1 MSTPGRSFGK
11 SPWRHDP
18 GPVWLGDRLARFRD
32 PLHAHEALP
41 PFPAYV
47 KPLAPSSAS
56 AAANKPGSSRSAGG
70 SRRPKGSDLSPRFA
84 DVRGRRVVM
93 IQTAIGDS
101 LYATGEVAGPL
112 LRNGMRIR
120 GRNTDCYGYNSRS
133 RTLYQ
138 SHPWVLG
145 VRGDSSAFGV
155 ILETTHTFEID
166 LRAGIVFACEGAS
179 PGVVVIER
187 DSPAELLGV
196 LSELTGTMPM
206 PPLWALGYQQC
217 RWSYEPD
224 EKVREIA
231 REFRTR
237 QIPCDVIWMDIDY
250 MRGFRC
256 FTFDPEKFPD
266 PAKLSDDL
274 HAQGFRG
281 VWMID
286 PGIKVDSD
294 YGVYTQGRDGGHFV
308 RSKGGASAGDE
319 YHGSVWPGPCAFP
332 DFTREDTRRWWGDLY
347 VDFIAHG
354 IDGVWNDMNEPAIFD
369 GPGKSMRDDARH
381 DADPELGG
389 PDNHARYHNIYGM
402 QMVRATRE
410 GIMRARPENRPFVLT
425 RSNFLGGHRYAATW
439 TGDNT
444 SNWEH
449 LRLSIP
455 MALNLGLSGQ
465 PFVGPDIGGF
475 DGNADADLFARW
487 MGIGA
492 LLPFARGHSIKQS
505 VAHEP
510 WSFGQACERVC
521 RLALERRYRLMP
533 YFYTLFWEAS
543 RTGLPIVR
551 PVFFANPRDP
561 ALRTV
566 DHAFLLGNDVLVVA
580 DLNPPGKHAA
590 TAGKPGG
597 VLASWRAFD
606 VVDECAELPKLF
618 IRPGA
623 IVPVGPAVQHT
634 TEILAAGSGTTYAER
649 TLLVAPDEHGKARGV
664 CYDDAGDGF
673 GYQRGVYALTEYVFE
688 SGKMTSRVMD
698 GTMKLPSSQSVTMKA
713 V

>member
-1 MSTPGRSFGK
+1 MLTRGWTLRN
-11 SPWRHDP
+11 SPWRRDP
-18 GPVWLGDRLARFRD
+18 APMALSDRLVRFRD
-32 PLHAHEALP
+32 PLHAREPLP

-47 KPLAPSSAS
+47 RPPASRPAGASTDPPVHGGPSGSAPA
-56 AAANKPGSSRSAGG
+56 
-70 SRRPKGSDLSPRFA
+70 RPSLIPRFA
-84 DVRGRRVVM
+84 DVRGRRVVL
-93 IQTAIGDS
+93 IETEPGHS

-112 LRNGMRIR
+112 RRNGARVR

-133 RTLYQ
+133 RCLYQ

-145 VRGDSSAFGV
+145 VRGDGSAFGV
-155 ILETTHTFEID
+155 IFETTYAFELD
-166 LRAGIVFACEGAS
+166 LRAGIVFACEGYS
-179 PGVVVIER
+179 PGVVLIER
-187 DSPAELLGV
+187 DSPADV
-196 LSELTGTMPM
+196 LRTLSDLTGAMPM

-224 EKVREIA
+224 EQVREVA

-237 QIPCDVIWMDIDY
+237 RIPCDVIWMDIDY

-256 FTFDPEKFPD
+256 FTFDPVGFPS
-266 PAKLSDDL
+266 PERLSGEL
-274 HAQGFRG
+274 HALGFRG

-286 PGIKVDSD
+286 PGIKVDPD
-294 YGVYTQGRDGGHFV
+294 YDVYAEGHADDHFIKSREGG
-308 RSKGGASAGDE
+308 E
-319 YHGSVWPGPCAFP
+319 YHGSVWPGACAFP
-332 DFTREDTRRWWGDLY
+332 DFTRRRTRQWWSEL
-347 VDFIAHG
+347 FREFTSHG

-381 DADPELGG
+381 DADIELGG

-410 GIMRARPENRPFVLT
+410 GILRARPDKRPFVLT

-475 DGNADADLFARW
+475 DANADATLFARW

-492 LLPFARGHSIKQS
+492 LLPFARGHSIKGS
-505 VAHEP
+505 IPHEP
-510 WSFGQACERVC
+510 WAFGPECERAC
-521 RLALERRYRLMP
+521 RLALQRRYRLMP
-533 YFYTLFWEAS
+533 YLYTLFWEAS

-551 PVFFANPRDP
+551 PVFFADPRDP
-561 ALRTV
+561 ALRAI
-566 DHAFLLGNDVLVVA
+566 DHAFLLGSDVLVVA
-580 DLNPPGKHAA
+580 DVNPPGSRGAPG
-590 TAGKPGG
+590 GKPGG
-597 VLASWRAFD
+597 ALASWRAFD
-606 VVDECAELPKLF
+606 VVEACAALPQLF

-634 TEILAAGSGTTYAER
+634 GEILAAGSGTTSAER
-649 TLLVAPDEHGKARGV
+649 TLLVAPDEHARARGV

-673 GYQRGVYALTEYVFE
+673 GYQRGEYAVTEYAFE
-688 SGKMTSRVMD
+688 RGSTLVRVVE
-698 GTMKLPSSQSVTMKA
+698 GALRPSSPHGVVTTLL
-713 V
+713 

>member
-1 MSTPGRSFGK
+1 MSTPAWSFGK

-18 GPVWLGDRLARFRD
+18 APISVGDRLARFRD
-32 PLHAHEALP
+32 PLHAHEVLP

-47 KPLAPSSAS
+47 KPLSPSSARAVS
-56 AAANKPGSSRSAGG
+56 TVSSSNAGAVG
-70 SRRPKGSDLSPRFA
+70 GIARDLSPRFA

-93 IQTAIGDS
+93 IRTAIGDS

-112 LRNGMRIR
+112 LRNGTRIR

-145 VRGDSSAFGV
+145 VRQDGRAFGV

-166 LRAGIVFACEGAS
+166 LRAGIVLACEGAS

-187 DSPAELLGV
+187 DSPAEVLGV
-196 LSELTGTMPM
+196 LAELTGTMPM

-237 QIPCDVIWMDIDY
+237 RIPCDVIWMDIDY
-250 MRGFRC
+250 MQGFRC

-266 PAKLSDDL
+266 PAKLGDDL

-286 PGIKVDSD
+286 PGIKVDPSYD
-294 YGVYTQGRDGGHFV
+294 VYAQGRAGDHFV
-308 RSKGGASAGDE
+308 GACDAGE

-332 DFTREDTRRWWGDLY
+332 DFTRESTRRWWGDLY
-347 VDFIAHG
+347 KDFIACG

-402 QMVRATRE
+402 QMVRATRD
-410 GIMRARPENRPFVLT
+410 GILRARPDKRPFVLT
-425 RSNFLGGHRYAATW
+425 RSNFLGGHRFAATW

-510 WSFGQACERVC
+510 WSFGEACERVC
-521 RLALERRYRLMP
+521 RLALERRYRLMA
-533 YFYTLFWEAS
+533 YLYTLFWEAS

-551 PVFFANPRDP
+551 PVFFADPRDP
-561 ALRTV
+561 ALRAV

-580 DLNPPGKHAA
+580 DVNQPGKHAA
-590 TAGKPGG
+590 PAGKPGG

-606 VVDECAELPKLF
+606 VVDECAALPQLF

-623 IVPVGPAVQHT
+623 IVPVGPAAQHT
-634 TEILAAGSGTTYAER
+634 GEMLAAGTTCAER
-649 TLLVAPDEHGKARGV
+649 TLLAAPDEHGHARGL

-673 GYQRGVYALTEYVFE
+673 GYQRGEYAVTEYVYE
-688 SGKMTSRVMD
+688 AGKMASRVME
-698 GTMKLPSSQSVTMKA
+698 GRLGVPSKFTVKC

>member
-1 MSTPGRSFGK
+1 MSTPAQAPRN
-11 SPWRHDP
+11 SPWRRDP
-18 GPVWLGDRLARFRD
+18 APTSLGDRIVRFRD
-32 PLHAHEALP
+32 PLHTHEALP

-47 KPLAPSSAS
+47 KRPAPIA
-56 AAANKPGSSRSAGG
+56 PTPTVT
-70 SRRPKGSDLSPRFA
+70 PKTRIVPPRFA

-93 IQTAIGDS
+93 LETAIGDS

-112 LRNGMRIR
+112 LRDATRIR
-120 GRNTDCYGYNSRS
+120 GRNTDCFGYNSRS
-133 RTLYQ
+133 RSLYQ

-145 VRGDSSAFGV
+145 VRRDGRAFGV
-155 ILETTHTFEID
+155 ILETTYSFEID
-166 LRAGIVFACEGAS
+166 LRAGIVLACDGPS
-179 PGVVVIER
+179 PGVVVLER
-187 DSPAELLGV
+187 DSPEEVLGV
-196 LSELTGTMPM
+196 LAELTGTMPM
-206 PPLWALGYQQC
+206 PPLWAIGYQQC

-224 EKVREIA
+224 DEVRRIA
-231 REFRTR
+231 SEFRTR

-256 FTFDPEKFPD
+256 FTFDPEEFPN
-266 PAKLSDDL
+266 PAKLCDDL

-286 PGIKVDSD
+286 PGIKVDAG
-294 YGVYTQGRDGGHFV
+294 YGVYAQGRDGDHFV
-308 RSKGGASAGDE
+308 KADGAQGGGE

-332 DFTREDTRRWWGDLY
+332 DFTRARTRQWWGDLY
-347 VDFIAHG
+347 NDFIAHG

-381 DADPELGG
+381 DADAELGG
-389 PDNHARYHNIYGM
+389 PDAHARYHNIYAM

-410 GIMRARPENRPFVLT
+410 GILRARPEHRPFVLT

-475 DGNADADLFARW
+475 DGNADATLFARW

-492 LLPFARGHSIKQS
+492 LLPFARGHSIKTS
-505 VAHEP
+505 VPHEP
-510 WSFGQACERVC
+510 WSFGEECERVC
-521 RLALERRYRLMP
+521 QLALRRRYRLMA
-533 YFYTLFWEAS
+533 YLYTLFREAS
-543 RTGLPIVR
+543 QTGLPIVR
-551 PVFFANPRDP
+551 PAFFADPRDP
-561 ALRTV
+561 SLRTI
-566 DHAFLLGNDVLVVA
+566 DHAFLLGRDVLVVA
-580 DLNPPGKHAA
+580 DVNPPGKRLAP
-590 TAGKPGG
+590 GSKPGG
-597 VLASWRAFD
+597 VLASWREFD
-606 VVDECAELPKLF
+606 IVDACAELPKLY

-623 IVPVGPAVQHT
+623 IVPIGPDVQHT
-634 TEILAAGSGTTYAER
+634 GEILAAGNGTTSAER
-649 TLLVAPDEHGKARGV
+649 TLLVAPDEHGAARGV

-673 GYQRGVYALTEYVFE
+673 GYQSGEYVLTEYVFE
-688 SGKMTSRVMD
+688 TGKITGRVIEGKMAVPSDYAITRV
-698 GTMKLPSSQSVTMKA
+698 
-713 V
+713 

>member
-1 MSTPGRSFGK
+1 MPNFARTFRK
-11 SPWRHDP
+11 SPWRRDP
-18 GPVWLGDRLARFRD
+18 SPTSLGDRLVRFRD
-32 PLHAHEALP
+32 PLHAHETLA

-47 KPLAPSSAS
+47 IPPVPTSEP
-56 AAANKPGSSRSAGG
+56 AATRTG
-70 SRRPKGSDLSPRFA
+70 LSEPRFA
-84 DVRGRRVVM
+84 DVSGRRVVM
-93 IQTAIGDS
+93 IETNVGDS

-112 LRNGMRIR
+112 LRNATRIR
-120 GRNTDCYGYNSRS
+120 GHNTDCYGYNSRS

-145 VRGDSSAFGV
+145 VHAGGSAFGV
-155 ILETTHTFEID
+155 ILETTYAFEID
-166 LRAGIVFACEGAS
+166 LRAGIVLACDGPS

-187 DSPAELLGV
+187 DRPEEVLGV
-196 LSELTGTMPM
+196 LAELTGTMPM

-224 EKVREIA
+224 EQVRQIA

-237 QIPCDVIWMDIDY
+237 RIPCDVIWMDIDY

-256 FTFDPEKFPD
+256 FTFDPEKFPN

-286 PGIKVDSD
+286 PGIKVDADYSVYSLGRDSD
-294 YGVYTQGRDGGHFV
+294 HFIKARDGG
-308 RSKGGASAGDE
+308 E
-319 YHGSVWPGPCAFP
+319 YQGSVWPGPCAFP
-332 DFTREDTRRWWGDLY
+332 DFTKSRTRAWWGDLY
-347 VDFIAHG
+347 KDFIAHG

-381 DADPELGG
+381 DADAELGG
-389 PDNHARYHNIYGM
+389 PDAHARYHNIYGM

-410 GIMRARPENRPFVLT
+410 GITRASPENRPFVLT

-475 DGNADADLFARW
+475 DGNADATLFARW

-492 LLPFARGHSIKQS
+492 LLPFARGHSIKTS

-510 WSFGQACERVC
+510 WSFGEECEGVC
-521 RLALERRYRLMP
+521 RLALRRRYRLMA
-533 YFYTLFWEAS
+533 YLYTLFREAS

-551 PVFFANPRDP
+551 PVFFADPRDP
-561 ALRTV
+561 SLRTI
-566 DHAFLLGNDVLVVA
+566 DHAFLLGRDVLVVA
-580 DLNPPGKHAA
+580 DVNPPGVRAA
-590 TAGKPGG
+590 PAGKPGG
-597 VLASWRAFD
+597 VLAAWREFD
-606 VVDECAELPKLF
+606 VVDACAELPKLY

-623 IVPVGPAVQHT
+623 IVPIGPDVQHT
-634 TEILAAGSGTTYAER
+634 GEILAAGKGTTSAER
-649 TLLVAPDEHGKARGV
+649 TLLVAPDETGAARGV

-673 GYQRGVYALTEYVFE
+673 GYQRGEYAVTEYVFE
-688 SGKMTSRVMD
+688 AGKVTSRVIE
-698 GTMKLPSSQSVTMKA
+698 GSIKLPVEPGVVTM
-713 V
+713 VL